1 MALKGAST
9 PIVIGDLTDGD
20 IDGSGTFDL
29 MMKSVKSHLQE
40 EYNTGRIKGSDY
52 ATVYLGAIQTTMDR
66 ALSYVMTH
74 DEEDAKIRVA
84 DATQCKLDA
93 EFDVLVLQAVKVTAE
108 TNLLNQRKITEVA
121 QTNGTAVTSDSLLGK
136 QIALFQKQADGFTRD
151 AEQKAAAIMADTWNI
166 RRTTDEGTVWDE
178 VNHFQDSDVGRVII
192 KMIDGIGA

>member
-1 MALKGAST
+1 MALKGEST

-29 MMKSVKSHLQE
+29 MMKSVKAHLQE

-108 TNLLNQRKITEVA
+108 TNVLNQRKITETA
-121 QTNGTAVTSDSLLGK
+121 QTNGAAVTSDSVLGK
-136 QIALFQKQADGFTRD
+136 QITLYGNQADGFLRD
-151 AEQKAAAIMADTWNI
+151 AEQKAASIMSATWNI
-166 RRTTDEGTVWDE
+166 RRTTNESEPANAT
-178 VNHFQDSDVGRVII
+178 NRLQDSDIGRAII
-192 KMIDGIGA
+192 KLLDGVAA